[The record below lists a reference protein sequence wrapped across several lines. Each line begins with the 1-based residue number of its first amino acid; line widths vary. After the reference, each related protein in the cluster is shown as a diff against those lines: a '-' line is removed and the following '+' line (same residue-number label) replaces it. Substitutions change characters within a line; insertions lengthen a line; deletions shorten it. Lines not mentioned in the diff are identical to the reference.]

1 VPQARCP
8 PLAFICTLRLA
19 VRHICQPTGV
29 VSFSDGEIRV
39 ATTTLLGAPPL
50 GSLHNTF
57 RLSPPG
63 TFCDVGQAEAS
74 PWVLTQPVEMYVP
87 KPKCDMLGALSAPP
101 PPNARAEV
109 VLRTGTTRREELF
122 PFPIVLSL
130 LFGTPGGCQRDVAT
144 GPV

>member
-1 VPQARCP
+1 MGSLWSAGIRPLRPTPPAAVPVPQVRCP

-39 ATTTLLGAPPL
+39 ATTTLLEAPPL

-87 KPKCDMLGALSAPP
+87 KPKCDMLGALSAPLP
-101 PPNARAEV
+101 PMLVQKWCYAR
-109 VLRTGTTRREELF
+109 EL
-122 PFPIVLSL
+122 
-130 LFGTPGGCQRDVAT
+130 PGGKSCFLFL
-144 GPV
+144 